1 MSEEQVK
8 TKDEINNLE
17 TSKEINISFQ
27 SEQNKID
34 NSVKID
40 INNQEIILNYGRY
53 KIFTYDSKGDPLFLI
68 GPDYTYFIM
77 ILVVNLIYF
86 LFLSILLLSFAKFFV
101 AIIGVLLNI
110 IQLGVTIICGILNP
124 GLPKKELQ
132 NESLLLNNPN
142 RYVRCNLCHFI
153 VDRAKRYVHCERC
166 QCCCEG
172 YDHHCPWTSKC
183 VGKGNIFYF
192 YGMIAMVSVV
202 FAYLIIALV
211 VLGPNH

>member
-1 MSEEQVK
+1 
-8 TKDEINNLE
+8 
-17 TSKEINISFQ
+17 
-27 SEQNKID
+27 
-34 NSVKID
+34 
-40 INNQEIILNYGRY
+40 
-53 KIFTYDSKGDPLFLI
+53 
-68 GPDYTYFIM
+68 M

-153 VDRAKRYVHCERC
+153 VDRSKRYVHCERC